1 MVARDTCP
9 SNTFLERCTLDG
21 KLIIPF
27 CTSGGNDI
35 GEVMP
40 TFLNS
45 CEGLAICGERRI
57 SSTSRIDIWLAE
69 LNLNFE

>member
-9 SNTFLERCTLDG
+9 SNTFLESCTLDG

-45 CEGLAICGERRI
+45 CEGWRSVENGESAVRAGLI
-57 SSTSRIDIWLAE
+57 YGCQ
-69 LNLNFE
+69 N